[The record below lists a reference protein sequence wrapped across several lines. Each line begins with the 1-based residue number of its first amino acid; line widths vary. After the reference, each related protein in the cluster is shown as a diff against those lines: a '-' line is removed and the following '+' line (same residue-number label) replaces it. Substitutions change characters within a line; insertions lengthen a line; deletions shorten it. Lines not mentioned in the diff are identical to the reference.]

1 LLEVTGLYFHD
12 VVGVDLG
19 AASGA
24 VAVFTLAF
32 LIGNAL
38 LVPALENI
46 VGLRVLRVSAAVVL
60 AAYIALMVV
69 PIVWLKYTLIAVI
82 GFATSGWFPI
92 LRGRTYAVLPGQSG
106 MIVAVTSL
114 GNVSSVLVPLIVGRV
129 ADVFGL

>member
-1 LLEVTGLYFHD
+1 MLDKLLEVTGLYFHD

-38 LVPALENI
+38 LVPALGKI
-46 VGLRVLRVSAAVVL
+46 VGVRVLRVSAVVVL

-69 PIVWLKYTLIAVI
+69 PIVWLKYALIAVI
-82 GFATSGWFPI
+82 GFATSVGF
-92 LRGRTYAVLPGQSG
+92 RFCAGERTRYCQDNQV
-106 MIVAVTSL
+106 
-114 GNVSSVLVPLIVGRV
+114 
-129 ADVFGL
+129 